1 MSDLAEQ
8 YGSDITQYPTP
19 EADGTLRNIA
29 EDVPVVKSGQKMAD
43 HIYAAVTGD
52 DRLASAAAI
61 PGDIAGLALEA
72 AFAIQDP
79 IYALAQ
85 AGLSI
90 VLELVEPLNEL
101 LYMVSGDPEEMK
113 RQGEV
118 WGQVSTALGALR
130 EENAAAVN
138 DNLRSWTGDASD
150 AAFEQLTA
158 IEASI
163 MAASNEAV
171 GVQTLLGWAE
181 LLAETIYDVIKSI
194 IAELVAWLITRG
206 LIALM
211 NSAWS
216 FGASMA
222 AFVLS
227 AAYKSYSMFSRGF
240 RKLSECNKIFGKI
253 LGVMGKFVLD
263 NPVLKRGLGNWV
275 GMLAALG
282 AKAGVTAGLTGGLGA
297 LPLAGGALGGGGDG
311 GSMISRGGGAGVMVD
326 PDELV
331 QTAGALEGLNGNTD
345 SIKTVAAEATA
356 AEMTWGLPGLAFAG
370 KYQEAGNG
378 MVEII
383 GNISGAHTTSATSL
397 RGCAADYEAADGEV
411 ASQFGNLQGELDG
424 K

>member
-1 MSDLAEQ
+1 MSDQ

-19 EADGTLRNIA
+19 QQDGALRNMA
-29 EDVPVVKSGQKMAD
+29 EDTPVVKSGLKMAD
-43 HIYAAVTGD
+43 HIYDAVTGD

-61 PGDIAGLALEA
+61 PGDIAALALEA

-118 WGQVSTALGALR
+118 WGQVSEALGALR

-138 DNLRSWTGDASD
+138 ENLRTWTGDASD

-158 IEASI
+158 LEASI
-163 MAASNEAV
+163 FAASNEAA

-194 IAELVAWLITRG
+194 LAELVSWLITRG

-211 NSAWS
+211 NSTWS
-216 FGASMA
+216 FGASVA
-222 AFVLS
+222 TFLLS
-227 AAYKSYSMFSRGF
+227 AAYKSFSMFSRGF
-240 RKLSECNKIFGKI
+240 KKLSECNRIFGKI
-253 LGVMGKFVLD
+253 LGVLGKFVLD

-275 GMLAALG
+275 GMLAAMG
-282 AKAGVTAGLTGGLGA
+282 AKAGVTAALTGGLGA
-297 LPLAGGALGGGGDG
+297 VALGAGALGGGSDYQGQ
-311 GSMISRGGGAGVMVD
+311 ISRASSAGTYVD

-331 QTAGALEGLNGNTD
+331 QTATALEGLTGNAD
-345 SIKTVAAEATA
+345 AIKGVAADATA
-356 AEMTWGLPGLAFAG
+356 AEMTWGLPGIAFAG
-370 KYQEAGNG
+370 KYQDAGNG

-383 GNISGAHTTSATSL
+383 GNMSAAHTASASSL
-397 RGCAADYEAADGEV
+397 RSCAEDYEAADGE
-411 ASQFGNLQGELDG
+411 AATAFGNLQGELDG
-424 K
+424 R